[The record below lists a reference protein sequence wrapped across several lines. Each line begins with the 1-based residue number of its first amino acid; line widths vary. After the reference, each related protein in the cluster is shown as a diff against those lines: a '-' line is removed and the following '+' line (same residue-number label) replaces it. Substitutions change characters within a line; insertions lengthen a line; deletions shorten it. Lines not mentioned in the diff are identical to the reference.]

1 VEVLGM
7 KCTPY
12 LINFFVYPI
21 NISFVKNGE
30 KNRYDIT
37 MNSRKVGIESTFGTL
52 KNRWW
57 ILKTL

>member
-1 VEVLGM
+1 M